1 MKKSIIALTILASLL
16 TGCAS
21 DAEKMA
27 QDQLALEQARRDGAA
42 EARAQLTAQMEEEMA
57 EVVPSWYLDPPKM
70 DGTGV
75 YGVGTAHTK
84 DLGFAVR
91 KAKLVAIY
99 EAAKVFKMEMSGQE
113 RSMTRDAGDEGE
125 VADRTEL
132 LIDALVA
139 RVPVSGYDIVKTNV
153 KPYEGQFHAYVLAKI
168 TFDEYNSVMKN
179 NKDELKG
186 EFDGAFQALE
196 ARLNERE
203 ARAQASTVTPTQP
216 GGKPAELASPLPNG
230 GAAAAPQ
237 TPAQANAEI
246 ASMVAGDLKN

>member
-1 MKKSIIALTILASLL
+1 MKATLICSVVAAILL

-21 DAEKMA
+21 DAENLAKDQLAVEAMRQDA
-27 QDQLALEQARRDGAA
+27 AKEARAKLTEQLQDQLD
-42 EARAQLTAQMEEEMA
+42 
-57 EVVPSWYLDPPKM
+57 EVVPSWYLEPPKM
-70 DGTGV
+70 DATGV

-84 DLGFAVR
+84 DLSHTVR
-91 KAKLVAIY
+91 KAKLLATY

-113 RSMTRDAGDEGE
+113 RSMSHDVGEEGD
-125 VADRTEL
+125 VAERTEL

-139 RVPVSGYDIVKTNV
+139 RVPVSGYDIVKTEV
-153 KPYEGQFHAYVLAKI
+153 KPYDGQFHAFVLAKI
-168 TFDEYNSVMKN
+168 PFDEFNSVMKN